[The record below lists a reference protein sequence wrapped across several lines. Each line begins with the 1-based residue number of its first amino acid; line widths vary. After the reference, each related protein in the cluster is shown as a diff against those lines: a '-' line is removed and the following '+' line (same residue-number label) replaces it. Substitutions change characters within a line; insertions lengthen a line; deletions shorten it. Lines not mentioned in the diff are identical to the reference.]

1 MNQDAC
7 HVHQEPTRTKKRIVK
22 DAKAVKQENTNQT
35 KKKMSACHAKEDF
48 SKRQKDKVNATNVV
62 KVVTVIQN

>member
-1 MNQDAC
+1 MRQRRALNAQR
-7 HVHQEPTRTKKRIVK
+7 ESTSRTK
-22 DAKAVKQENTNQT
+22 EN
-35 KKKMSACHAKEDF
+35 MSACHAKEDF